1 MGSILIYAIES
12 SICLTL
18 LWVFYEIA
26 LKNDTRHTRNRYFLL
41 ASMVF
46 STVAPLFE
54 FSIAIPGRILP
65 GGGLA
70 AVLLPEVIVTP
81 SGMPHE
87 PDLWQAM
94 LPVLYMAGVIISTGF
109 MATGFVKVF
118 RYWKYGVRKGRVVR
132 IESRDPVC
140 FSAFGKIFLSSSVT
154 GDNASRM
161 IRHEMKHIALAH
173 HADLLFAGV
182 IELIQWFNPA
192 AYMIRRS
199 LQALHEFEADSSC
212 IRDGEEARSYQEL
225 LLQSVL
231 KTRTPLLSNTF
242 SNSSLLKN
250 RIIMMTKKRTG
261 SSASLKLFIALPL
274 VLILL
279 LAFSCKNRTT
289 AKEAAP
295 AEEAGQMAQAP
306 DEVYTTAD
314 VMPVFQDD
322 TTHHA
327 LMQWVI
333 SNMAYPDEAKKNG
346 IQGRVIVK
354 FVIDENG
361 NVTDPEI
368 AQGADSLLDRAA
380 LDLVS
385 KCPQWSPGLIDGKPV
400 KVSFSL
406 PINFA
411 LQ

>member
-1 MGSILIYAIES
+1 
-12 SICLTL
+12 
-18 LWVFYEIA
+18 
-26 LKNDTRHTRNRYFLL
+26 
-41 ASMVF
+41 
-46 STVAPLFE
+46 
-54 FSIAIPGRILP
+54 
-65 GGGLA
+65 
-70 AVLLPEVIVTP
+70 
-81 SGMPHE
+81 
-87 PDLWQAM
+87 
-94 LPVLYMAGVIISTGF
+94 
-109 MATGFVKVF
+109 
-118 RYWKYGVRKGRVVR
+118 
-132 IESRDPVC
+132 
-140 FSAFGKIFLSSSVT
+140 
-154 GDNASRM
+154 
-161 IRHEMKHIALAH
+161 
-173 HADLLFAGV
+173 
-182 IELIQWFNPA
+182 
-192 AYMIRRS
+192 
-199 LQALHEFEADSSC
+199 
-212 IRDGEEARSYQEL
+212 
-225 LLQSVL
+225 
-231 KTRTPLLSNTF
+231 
-242 SNSSLLKN
+242 
-250 RIIMMTKKRTG
+250 MMTKKRTG

-368 AQGADSLLDRAA
+368 AQGADSLLDKAA
-380 LDLVS
+380 LDLIS